1 VIPLYDANPTR
12 RRPVVTIALILVNV
26 VVFVA
31 EITAPDQVLRTTSGR
46 PVAVDGFSAVTA
58 EYGYVPCEATDQ
70 CQLGEDVVDFGPGV
84 PPIEVP
90 SHPVWL
96 TVLASMFMHGGWLH
110 LGGNKLFLWV
120 FGNNVEDRLGRLRYL
135 VFYLLG
141 GIAADG
147 LQTAFDTSSAIP
159 NIGASGAIAA
169 VLGGYAL
176 LYPTAAVV
184 TLIGWIPVPLP
195 AFVVLGFWF
204 VMQLISAGAGLGQVG
219 DTQGGGVAFFAHVG
233 GFLFGLLLVRAFAQR
248 DRRPAVRF

>member
-1 VIPLYDANPTR
+1 
-12 RRPVVTIALILVNV
+12 
-26 VVFVA
+26 
-31 EITAPDQVLRTTSGR
+31 
-46 PVAVDGFSAVTA
+46 
-58 EYGYVPCEATDQ
+58 
-70 CQLGEDVVDFGPGV
+70 
-84 PPIEVP
+84 
-90 SHPVWL
+90 
-96 TVLASMFMHGGWLH
+96 
-110 LGGNKLFLWV
+110 
-120 FGNNVEDRLGRLRYL
+120 
-135 VFYLLG
+135 
-141 GIAADG
+141 
-147 LQTAFDTSSAIP
+147 
-159 NIGASGAIAA
+159 